1 MKKLLILLIALFMLM
16 TPICACAA
24 EVEAET
30 EAPAEGV
37 STVEIVSGYI
47 KEYVPELLSAG
58 TLLLSLAITYL
69 FKKALV
75 PGVRKALTAIDGT
88 VSGYNTKMT
97 EMVDGITK
105 ELELSKTFSAELLE
119 RFTAQEADTK
129 KVLLVVE
136 KALVAQSDSL
146 FNLLE
151 NTNLPART
159 KALIASEHKAQVE
172 EIVSLLNGDTNEE

>member
-1 MKKLLILLIALFMLM
+1 MKKLLILLIALFVLL
-16 TPICACAA
+16 TPICAYAA
-24 EVEAET
+24 EVEAEA
-30 EAPAEGV
+30 EAPAEGG
-37 STVEIVSGYI
+37 STVEIISGYI
-47 KEYVPELLSAG
+47 QQYVPEILSAG
-58 TLLLSLAITYL
+58 TLILSVAITYL

-105 ELELSKTFSAELLE
+105 ELELSKVFSAELLE
-119 RFTAQEADTK
+119 LFTAQEADTK

-151 NTNLPART
+151 NTNLPADT

-172 EIVSLLNGDTNEE
+172 EIVALLNGGANEE

>member
-1 MKKLLILLIALFMLM
+1 MKKLLVLLILLFVMA
-16 TPICACAA
+16 TPICASAA
-24 EVEAET
+24 EVDAPVEEAS
-30 EAPAEGV
+30 A
-37 STVEIVSGYI
+37 VEVISGYI
-47 KEYVPELLSAG
+47 QEYVPEILSAG
-58 TLLLSLAITYL
+58 TLILSVAITYL

-88 VSGYNTKMT
+88 VSGYNAKMT

-105 ELELSKTFSAELLE
+105 ELELSKAFSAELLA

-146 FNLLE
+146 FHLLE
-151 NTNLPART
+151 NTNLPSDT

-172 EIVSLLNGDTNEE
+172 EIVALLNGGANEE